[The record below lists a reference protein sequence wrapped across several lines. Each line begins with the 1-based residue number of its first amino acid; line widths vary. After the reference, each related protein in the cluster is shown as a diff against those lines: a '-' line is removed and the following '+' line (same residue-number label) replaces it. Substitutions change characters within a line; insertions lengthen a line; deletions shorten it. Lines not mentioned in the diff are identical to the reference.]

1 MTSQMTDHIE
11 TMKLSR
17 TYHDTS
23 SWEIATSDDKSVTR
37 YWLNLIFLD
46 YVIDYVI
53 EIKITK

>member
-1 MTSQMTDHIE
+1 MTNHIE
-11 TMKLSR
+11 TMSLSK

-23 SWEIATSDDKSVTR
+23 SWKIATSDDKSVTR

-53 EIKITK
+53 ETKITK